1 MLKRYIFLV
10 GLMVFCMGLGL
21 MLSAYAQTK
30 VTIALARNTLTTAEE
45 VFTIAVPKQMGYF
58 KAEGLEIEIIT
69 TNGSTAALL
78 AVATGSADIA
88 YASSISLA
96 SAVESGV
103 PVKAFAGITVQWPYY
118 IAVPADSPIQTVADL
133 KGKRIGIIN
142 RASASYLDLQANLR
156 LAGLQDKD
164 VDIIPVGVDAQAAAA
179 LRAKQIDALDN
190 YSDSFTNIEHNG
202 IKLRFLPRPPEMEN
216 LFSVTMISSNKNLQS
231 KPDVLAKFARAA
243 YKGIIYTQQ
252 HPQEALALGYK
263 EFARLPGHD
272 DRQGQAGQNAFAAM
286 MVALDDSV
294 PVGQPDPQTWGQWL
308 NISQDKWQAVLD
320 FAYETGEIKNKM
332 MPVQVWDGS
341 LMPQIYDFNVLDAI
355 N

>member
-1 MLKRYIFLV
+1 MNFGVIP
-10 GLMVFCMGLGL
+10 
-21 MLSAYAQTK
+21 SAYAQTK
-30 VTIALARNTLTTAEE
+30 VTVALARNTLTTAEE
-45 VFTIAVPKQMGYF
+45 IFTIAVPKQLGYF
-58 KAEGLEIEIIT
+58 KDEGLDVEIIT

-96 SAVESGV
+96 SAVENGV

-118 IAVPADSPIQTVADL
+118 IAVPADSAIQTVADL
-133 KGKRIGIIN
+133 KGKRVGIIN

-156 LAGLQDKD
+156 LAGLQDTD
-164 VDIIPVGVDAQAAAA
+164 VDMIPVGVDAQAAAA

-190 YSDSFTNIEHNG
+190 YSDSFTNIGHNG
-202 IKLRFLPRPPEMEN
+202 IQLRFLPRPPETES
-216 LFSVTMISSNKNLQS
+216 LFSVTMISSNKNLKTQS
-231 KPDVLAKFARAA
+231 EVLAKFARAA

-263 EFARLPGHD
+263 EFPRLPGSD
-272 DRQGQAGQNAFAAM
+272 DQQGQAGQNAFAAM
-286 MVALDDSV
+286 MVALDDSI
-294 PVGQPDPQTWGQWL
+294 PAGQPDPQTWGQWL

-332 MPVQVWDGS
+332 APAQVWDGS
-341 LMPQIYDFNVLDAI
+341 LMPQIYNFNVSDVI
-355 N
+355 D